1 MMSKITVCTLLL
13 IWAAPSLADDKKFD
27 ADARA
32 KAVAPFLDDQTI
44 LIAHGD
50 LTRLDVEATA
60 AKLAEYAKPLEENLA
75 EAKKELGDW
84 LGAWTKAGV
93 REIYVVVSLA
103 DVPGQPPLLVIPLEG
118 EGDGKAIIEAM
129 SRSKHFEHLKFEKM
143 GSAVVGGGPKTM
155 ARLKNLKA
163 DNRPEL
169 AKAFAASGDTAV
181 QVILIPT
188 NENRK
193 VVEEIMPKLPKELGG
208 GPITTVTRGV
218 LWASMGVDLAPKLS
232 LRGTLRSQDAETAK
246 KLRDL
251 IAQFYKLVGEE
262 GSHNQ
267 KARDILPGFDKLVE
281 KLTPRVEEDRLVV
294 TLEEK
299 DLAATVK
306 PVATK
311 VFDRAQQDRSVN
323 ELKQIGLAIHNYHE
337 TYRHFP
343 TVANFDKAGK
353 PLLSWRV
360 HLLPFLD
367 QVKLYKEFHLDEP
380 WDSEHNKG
388 LIDKMPAVYRST
400 EKKELIQ
407 AGKTTFL
414 APVAEDFMF
423 TGTPKTLTFRDI
435 TDGTSNTILLV
446 DADDDHAVAWTQPE
460 DFKPYPKGAKLQ
472 DLLKDFADPK
482 KAEIGLRKRP
492 ASGFL
497 TLFVDGSVHVLPSK
511 IDPATL
517 YFMFTRNGGEVIN
530 WP

>member
-1 MMSKITVCTLLL
+1 MTRLVASTLLFIL
-13 IWAAPSLADDKKFD
+13 AVPILADDKKFD
-27 ADARA
+27 ADTRA

-44 LIAHGD
+44 VVVHAD
-50 LTRLDVEATA
+50 LTRMDVDAIA
-60 AKLAEYAKPLEENLA
+60 AKLTEYARPFEEHLA
-75 EAKKELGDW
+75 EAKRELGDW
-84 LGAWTKAGV
+84 LGAWTKAGI
-93 REIYVVVSLA
+93 RDMYVVVSLA

-118 EGDGKAIIEAM
+118 DSDGKAIVEAM
-129 SRSKHFEHLKFEKM
+129 SRSKHLEHFKFEKI
-143 GSAVVGGGPKTM
+143 GSAVVAGGPRTM
-155 ARLKNLKA
+155 ARLKNLKP

-169 AKAFAASGDTAV
+169 AKAFAAAGDTAV
-181 QVILIPT
+181 QAILIPT

-193 VVEEIMPKLPKELGG
+193 IVEEIMPKLPKELGG
-208 GPITTVTRGV
+208 ELITTVTRGF
-218 LWASMGVDLAPKLS
+218 LWAAVGVDLAPKAS
-232 LRGTLRSQDAETAK
+232 VHVMVQSQDAASAQ

-251 IAQFYKLVGEE
+251 VAQCFKLVGEE
-262 GSHNQ
+262 GPHKQ
-267 KARDILPGFDKLVE
+267 KARDVLPGFDKLVE
-281 KLTPRVEEDRLVV
+281 KLTPKVEEDRLVV

-323 ELKQIGLAIHNYHE
+323 DLKQIGLAIHNYHD

-400 EKKELIQ
+400 EKKEMIQ

-414 APVAEDFMF
+414 APVGEDFMF

-446 DADDDHAVAWTQPE
+446 DADDNHAVVWTQPE
-460 DFKPYPKGAKLQ
+460 DFRPYPKGAKLQ

-497 TLFVDGSVHVLPSK
+497 TLFADGSVHVLPSK
-511 IDPATL
+511 IDPSTL